1 MGHTAKKTQPYLF
14 KKKKSQTKL
23 GKYYFTYMKYLEQP
37 NSQRQKIEQQLPE
50 SRGKRE
56 WELLDTGFHFDEKFL
71 EVGYGDGCT
80 KMGKYLMPQNCM
92 QKMVKMETFVL
103 CALYHN

>member
-14 KKKKSQTKL
+14 KKKKKSQTKL

-37 NSQRQKIEQQLPE
+37 NSYRQKIEQQLPE

-56 WELLDTGFHFDEKFL
+56 WELLGTGFHFDEKFL
-71 EVGYGDGCT
+71 EVDSSGSCT
-80 KMGKYLMPQNCM
+80 SM
-92 QKMVKMETFVL
+92 
-103 CALYHN
+103 